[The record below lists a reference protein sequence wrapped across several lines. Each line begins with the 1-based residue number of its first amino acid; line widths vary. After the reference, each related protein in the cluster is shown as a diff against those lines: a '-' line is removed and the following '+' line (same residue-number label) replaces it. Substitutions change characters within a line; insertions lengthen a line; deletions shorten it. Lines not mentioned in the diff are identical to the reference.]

1 MRLKKIELKNF
12 KRLVDFQAQFSP
24 GINVVKGPR
33 NEMGKSTL
41 IEGIVVALFHNP
53 KSTARGIKDYVSW
66 GLTRQF
72 RTSLEFENKGKTYLL
87 EKDFD
92 KGTARLTN
100 EKGRQELDT
109 FREISERIA
118 ELLGTKSDTLFLCS
132 SCIRQDQVSEISSG
146 KKEINE
152 SLEEIVSGGGES
164 VLASQVMKRLDDRI
178 SEIRRGLD
186 RPAKIKGS
194 LALLRDQREELLRK
208 YREVRDEVA
217 KVEGRKAELV
227 EVDKKVTEVK
237 EQYENAK
244 ALLEKNEQRKEIEA
258 SVTDLRRK
266 YDEVEELLGEVNG
279 LMDRLGVADVAR
291 RSIDGLE
298 NEQQILEVRRGLDAI
313 QYKRAD
319 TEKDVAMRGREIAAA
334 REKLEKKRSQV
345 FYGSGRSIAAPILM
359 IVVGIAVALLFNLY
373 ALGLTILGAALLI
386 ITVVRERTTFIREE
400 ISIADLE
407 ARLQSMKEAL
417 GGIGTKQ
424 SELLAGVRCRSVAE
438 FEKKEKD
445 FRSWV
450 AEKGSLAAQLKGMFR
465 GKTIEDFQ
473 RQKQEI
479 ARDLAVV
486 ESKLT
491 DDLKATALNQEGYI
505 ELEKKVR
512 GLEARR
518 TECEQQRRRCEIFIE
533 QARFSIEDQI
543 RLEEELKGLQETL
556 RQEEK
561 KVKVYGLAREFISR
575 ARTEILSSAGEA
587 LEKEIQRYLAVFTNG
602 KYKRVKV
609 NKEALE
615 FWVYSDEKRD
625 WARPEEL
632 SGGALDEFYLAFRVA
647 LVKMIF
653 GDKKPPL
660 ILDDPF
666 VNFDTVRLGRTLD
679 FFKTLSSEYQIII
692 CALNDSFDGIADN
705 IVLLE
710 KKENQCMALQR
721 MQGKD
726 VPKTGPIGKSGSADN
741 VIYLPASCISQRRLL
756 MGNQAASVIY
766 QARNRGG

>member
-1 MRLKKIELKNF
+1 MWLKKIELKNF
-12 KRLVDFQAQFSP
+12 KRLVDFQAQFRP

-41 IEGIVVALFHNP
+41 VEGIVVALFHNP
-53 KSTARGIKDYVSW
+53 KSTARGIRDYASW

-72 RTSLEFENKGKTYLL
+72 RTSLEFEDKGKRYLL

-100 EKGRQELDT
+100 QKDREELDT
-109 FREISERIA
+109 FRDISERIA
-118 ELLGTKSDTLFLCS
+118 ALLGTKSDTLFLCS
-132 SCIRQDQVSEISSG
+132 SCIRQDQVSEVSSG

-152 SLEEIVSGGGES
+152 SLEEIVSGGRES
-164 VLASQVMKRLDDRI
+164 VLASQVMKKLDDRV
-178 SEIRRGLD
+178 SEIRKGLD

-194 LALLRDQREELLRK
+194 LALLSDQREEILRK

-217 KVEGRKAELV
+217 RVEERKTELV
-227 EVDKKVTEVK
+227 DVDKKLAEVVD
-237 EQYENAK
+237 QYENARV
-244 ALLEKNEQRKEIEA
+244 LLEKNERRKEIEA
-258 SVTDLRRK
+258 SIAALRRK
-266 YDEVEELLGEVNG
+266 YDEAEELLGEVNE
-279 LMDRLGVADVAR
+279 LTNRLNAADVALKA
-291 RSIDGLE
+291 IEGIE
-298 NEQQILEVRRGLDAI
+298 NEQQILEFRKGLDAI
-313 QYKRAD
+313 HYKRVD

-334 REKLEKKRSQV
+334 KEKLEKKRSQV

-359 IVVGIAVALLFNLY
+359 IIIGIAVALLFHLY

-386 ITVVRERTTFIREE
+386 ITVVRERTIFIREE

-417 GGIGTKQ
+417 GGLGNKQ
-424 SELLAGVRCRSVAE
+424 SELLAGVKCRTVAD
-438 FEKKEKD
+438 FEKKERD
-445 FRSWV
+445 FRSRV
-450 AEKGSLAAQLKGMFR
+450 AEKGSLAAQLKGMLR

-479 ARDLAVV
+479 ARDLAVE

-491 DDLKATALNQEGYI
+491 DDLKATALDQAGYV

-518 TECEQQRRRCEIFIE
+518 TEYEQQRRRCEIFIE
-533 QARFSIEDQI
+533 QARFSVEDQI
-543 RLEEELKGLQETL
+543 GLEEELKGLQETL
-556 RQEEK
+556 RHEEK

-615 FWVYSDEKRD
+615 FWVYSDEKKD

-632 SGGALDEFYLAFRVA
+632 SGGAIDEFYLAFRVA

-666 VNFDTVRLGRTLD
+666 VNFDSIRLGRTLD
-679 FFKTLSSEYQIII
+679 FLKTLSSEYQIII
-692 CALNDSFDGIADN
+692 CALNNSYDGIANN
-705 IVLLE
+705 IVFLE
-710 KKENQCMALQR
+710 KQKNQCLALQR
-721 MQGKD
+721 IQSKD
-726 VPKTGPIGKSGSADN
+726 SPKSGPPRKSGSAAT
-741 VIYLPASCISQRRLL
+741 VIYLPSNCIGPQRLL
-756 MGNQAASVIY
+756 MGNRAIRATY
-766 QARNRGG
+766 

>member
-41 IEGIVVALFHNP
+41 LEGIVVALFHNP
-53 KSTARGIKDYVSW
+53 KSTARGLKDYASW
-66 GLTRQF
+66 GLARQF
-72 RTSLEFENKGKTYLL
+72 RTSVEFEDKGNRYLL

-92 KGTARLTN
+92 KGTARFTS
-100 EKGRQELDT
+100 EKDREGLDT
-109 FREISERIA
+109 FREISEKMT

-152 SLEEIVSGGGES
+152 SLEEIVSGGRES
-164 VLASQVMKRLDDRI
+164 VLASQVTKKLDDRI

-194 LALLRDQREELLRK
+194 LVLLRDRQDELLRQ

-217 KVEGRKAELV
+217 KVEARKTELV
-227 EVDKKVTEVK
+227 EWDRKLADVI

-244 ALLEKNEQRKEIEA
+244 ALLDKNERRKQIEA
-258 SVTDLRRK
+258 SIRDLKQK
-266 YDEVEELLGEVNG
+266 YDQAEELLGELNG
-279 LMDRLGVADVAR
+279 LMNRLEAAGEAL
-291 RSIDGLE
+291 RSIEGLE
-298 NEQQILEVRRGLDAI
+298 NEQQILEFRKGLDAI
-313 QYKRAD
+313 QYKRVD
-319 TEKDVAMRGREIAAA
+319 TEKDVAMRGREIAEAKG
-334 REKLEKKRSQV
+334 KLEKRRSQA
-345 FYGSGRSIAAPILM
+345 FFGSGRSIAVPVT
-359 IVVGIAVALLFNLY
+359 IVIVGVIGAVFFSPYYLG
-373 ALGLTILGAALLI
+373 LGLTILGAALLV
-386 ITVVRERTTFIREE
+386 ITVVRERTAFIREE

-407 ARLQSMKEAL
+407 MRLQNMKEAL
-417 GGIGTKQ
+417 GGLGNKQ
-424 SELLAGVRCRSVAE
+424 SELLAGVKCRTVGE

-445 FRSWV
+445 FRSRV
-450 AEKGSLAAQLKGMFR
+450 AEKGSLEAQLKGMLR

-479 ARDLAVV
+479 ARALAVE

-491 DDLKATALNQEGYI
+491 DDLKATALSQEGYI

-512 GLEARR
+512 GLDARR
-518 TECEQQRRRCEIFIE
+518 TEYEQQRRRCEIIIE
-533 QARFSIEDQI
+533 QARFNIEDQI

-556 RQEEK
+556 RNEEK

-587 LEKEIQRYLAVFTNG
+587 LEKEIQRYLTIFTNG

-615 FWVYSDEKRD
+615 FWIYSDEKGD
-625 WARPEEL
+625 WAKPEEL
-632 SGGALDEFYLAFRVA
+632 SGGAIDEFYLAFRVA

-666 VNFDTVRLGRTLD
+666 VNFDSVRLGRTLD

-692 CALNDSFDGIADN
+692 CALNDSYDGVADN
-705 IVLLE
+705 IVLLGREE
-710 KKENQCMALQR
+710 KQCMALQR
-721 MQGKD
+721 IQGKD
-726 VPKTGPIGKSGSADN
+726 FPKTGPIAKSVSAE
-741 VIYLPASCISQRRLL
+741 VIYLPDKLH
-756 MGNQAASVIY
+756 
-766 QARNRGG
+766 

>member
-41 IEGIVVALFHNP
+41 LEGIVVALFHNP
-53 KSTARGIKDYVSW
+53 KSTARGLKDYVSW
-66 GLTRQF
+66 GLARQF
-72 RTSLEFENKGKTYLL
+72 RTSVEFEDKGNRYLL

-92 KGTARLTN
+92 KGTARLTS
-100 EKGRQELDT
+100 EKNREGLDT
-109 FREISERIA
+109 FREISEKMA

-152 SLEEIVSGGGES
+152 SLEEIVSGGKES
-164 VLASQVMKRLDDRI
+164 VLASHVMKKLDDRI

-194 LALLRDQREELLRK
+194 LVLLRDQQDELLRQ

-217 KVEGRKAELV
+217 KVEARKTELV
-227 EVDKKVTEVK
+227 EWDRKLADVI

-244 ALLEKNEQRKEIEA
+244 ALLDKNEQRKQIEA
-258 SVTDLRRK
+258 SIRDLKQK
-266 YDEVEELLGEVNG
+266 YDQAEELLGELNG
-279 LMDRLGVADVAR
+279 LMNRLEAAGEAL
-291 RSIDGLE
+291 RSIEGLE
-298 NEQQILEVRRGLDAI
+298 NEQQILEFRKGLDAI
-313 QYKRAD
+313 QYKRVD
-319 TEKDVAMRGREIAAA
+319 TEKDVAMRGREIAEAK
-334 REKLEKKRSQV
+334 EKLEKRRSQA
-345 FYGSGRSIAAPILM
+345 FFGSGRSIAVPVT
-359 IVVGIAVALLFNLY
+359 IVIVGVIGAVFFSPY
-373 ALGLTILGAALLI
+373 FLGLGLAILGAALLV
-386 ITVVRERTTFIREE
+386 ITVVRERTAFIREE

-407 ARLQSMKEAL
+407 MRLQKMKEAL
-417 GGIGTKQ
+417 GGLGNKQ
-424 SELLAGVRCRSVAE
+424 SELLAGVKCRTVGE

-445 FRSWV
+445 FRSRV
-450 AEKGSLAAQLKGMFR
+450 AEKGSLEAQLKGMLR

-473 RQKQEI
+473 RQKQEM
-479 ARDLAVV
+479 ARALAVE

-491 DDLKATALNQEGYI
+491 DDLKATALSQEGYI

-512 GLEARR
+512 GLDARR
-518 TECEQQRRRCEIFIE
+518 TEYEQQRRRCEIIIE
-533 QARFSIEDQI
+533 QARFNIEDQI

-556 RQEEK
+556 RNEEK

-587 LEKEIQRYLAVFTNG
+587 LEKEIQRYLTIFTNG

-615 FWVYSDEKRD
+615 FWIYSDEKGD
-625 WARPEEL
+625 WAKPEEL
-632 SGGALDEFYLAFRVA
+632 SGGAIDEFYLAFRVA

-666 VNFDTVRLGRTLD
+666 VNFDSVRLGRTLD

-692 CALNDSFDGIADN
+692 CALNDSYDGVADN
-705 IVLLE
+705 IVLLGREE
-710 KKENQCMALQR
+710 KQCMALQR
-721 MQGKD
+721 IQGKD
-726 VPKTGPIGKSGSADN
+726 FPKTGPIAKSVSAE
-741 VIYLPASCISQRRLL
+741 VIYLPDKLH
-756 MGNQAASVIY
+756 
-766 QARNRGG
+766 

>member
-41 IEGIVVALFHNP
+41 LEGIVVALFHNP
-53 KSTARGIKDYVSW
+53 KSTARGLKDYVSW
-66 GLTRQF
+66 GLARQF
-72 RTSLEFENKGKTYLL
+72 RTSLEFEDKGNRYLL

-100 EKGRQELDT
+100 QKGREELDT
-109 FREISERIA
+109 FRDISERMA

-152 SLEEIVSGGGES
+152 SLEEIVSGGRES
-164 VLASQVMKRLDDRI
+164 VLASQVMKKLDDRI
-178 SEIRRGLD
+178 SEIRRGFD

-217 KVEGRKAELV
+217 KIEERKAELV
-227 EVDKKVTEVK
+227 DVDRRLGEVI

-258 SVTDLRRK
+258 SIAGLRRK
-266 YDEVEELLGEVNG
+266 YDEAEELLGEVNG
-279 LMDRLGVADVAR
+279 LMNRVEAADVAL
-291 RSIDGLE
+291 RSIEGLE
-298 NEQQILEVRRGLDAI
+298 NEQQILEFRRGLDALH
-313 QYKRAD
+313 YKRVD
-319 TEKDVAMRGREIAAA
+319 TEKDVAMRGREIAQAK
-334 REKLEKKRSQV
+334 EKLEKKRSQV

-359 IVVGIAVALLFNLY
+359 IIVGIAVALLFNLY

-386 ITVVRERTTFIREE
+386 ITVIRERTAFIREE

-407 ARLQSMKEAL
+407 MRLQVMKEAL
-417 GGIGTKQ
+417 GGLGNKQ
-424 SELLAGVRCRSVAE
+424 SELLAGVRCRTVAE

-445 FRSWV
+445 FRSRV
-450 AEKGSLAAQLKGMFR
+450 AEKGSLAAQLKGMLR

-479 ARDLAVV
+479 ARDLAV
-486 ESKLT
+486 EEAKLT
-491 DDLKATALNQEGYI
+491 DDLKATALNQERYI

-518 TECEQQRRRCEIFIE
+518 TEYEQRRRRCEIFIE

-556 RQEEK
+556 RHEEK
-561 KVKVYGLAREFISR
+561 KVKVYGLAREFIAR

-587 LEKEIQRYLAVFTNG
+587 LEKEIQRYLAIFTNG
-602 KYKRVKV
+602 KYRRVKV

-653 GDKKPPL
+653 GDKRPPL

-666 VNFDTVRLGRTLD
+666 VNFDSVRLGRTLD

-692 CALNDSFDGIADN
+692 CALNDSYDAIADN

-710 KKENQCMALQR
+710 KKEKQCVALQR
-721 MQGKD
+721 IEGKD
-726 VPKTGPIGKSGSADN
+726 FPKTGLIEKPGSVE
-741 VIYLPASCISQRRLL
+741 VIYLPDKLH
-756 MGNQAASVIY
+756 
-766 QARNRGG
+766 

>member
-1 MRLKKIELKNF
+1 MWLKKIELKNF

-24 GINVVKGPR
+24 GINVVKGPL

-41 IEGIVVALFHNP
+41 LEGIVVALFHNP
-53 KSTARGIKDYVSW
+53 KSTAKGLKDYVSW

-72 RTSLEFENKGKTYLL
+72 RTSLEFEDKGNRYLL

-92 KGTARLTN
+92 KGTARLTSEN
-100 EKGRQELDT
+100 GREELDT
-109 FREISERIA
+109 FREVSERMA

-152 SLEEIVSGGGES
+152 SLEEIVSGGKES
-164 VLASQVMKRLDDRI
+164 ILASQVMKKLDDRI

-194 LALLRDQREELLRK
+194 LVLLRDQRDELLRK

-217 KVEGRKAELV
+217 KIEARKAELV
-227 EVDKKVTEVK
+227 ELDKRLAEFK
-237 EQYENAK
+237 EQYENAR
-244 ALLEKNEQRKEIEA
+244 ALLEKNEQRNEIEA
-258 SVTDLRRK
+258 SIRDSKRK
-266 YDEVEELLGEVNG
+266 YDEVEDLLGEVNG
-279 LMDRLGVADVAR
+279 LMNRLEAADMAL
-291 RSIDGLE
+291 RSIEGLE
-298 NEQQILEVRRGLDAI
+298 NEQQILEFRKGLDAI
-313 QYKRAD
+313 QYKRVD
-319 TEKDVAMRGREIAAA
+319 TEKDVAMRGREIAEAK
-334 REKLEKKRSQV
+334 EKLEKRRSQV
-345 FYGSGRSIAAPILM
+345 FYGSGRSIAVPIV
-359 IVVGIAVALLFNLY
+359 IIIVGIIGALVVSLY
-373 ALGLTILGAALLI
+373 SLGLTILGAALLI

-407 ARLQSMKEAL
+407 MRLQVMKEAL
-417 GGIGTKQ
+417 GGLGNKQ
-424 SELLAGVRCRSVAE
+424 SELLAGVRCRTVAE

-445 FRSWV
+445 FRSRV
-450 AEKGSLAAQLKGMFR
+450 AEKGSLAAQLKGMLR

-479 ARDLAVV
+479 ARDLAV
-486 ESKLT
+486 EEAKLT

-505 ELEKKVR
+505 ELEKKVG

-518 TECEQQRRRCEIFIE
+518 TEYEQQRRRCEIFIE
-533 QARFSIEDQI
+533 QARFSVEDQI

-556 RQEEK
+556 RHEEK

-587 LEKEIQRYLAVFTNG
+587 LEKEIQRYLAIFTNG

-615 FWVYSDEKRD
+615 FWVYSDEKGD
-625 WARPEEL
+625 WVKPEEL
-632 SGGALDEFYLAFRVA
+632 SGGVIDEFYLAFRVA
-647 LVKMIF
+647 LAKLIF
-653 GDKKPPL
+653 GEKKPPL

-666 VNFDTVRLGRTLD
+666 VNFDSVRLDRTLD
-679 FFKTLSSEYQIII
+679 FFKTLASDYQIII
-692 CALNDSFDGIADN
+692 FALSDSYDRVADN
-705 IVLLE
+705 IVLLG
-710 KKENQCMALQR
+710 KKERQCVALQR
-721 MQGKD
+721 IEGKD
-726 VPKTGPIGKSGSADN
+726 LPKTGLVGKSGSAE
-741 VIYLPASCISQRRLL
+741 VIYLPDKLH
-756 MGNQAASVIY
+756 
-766 QARNRGG
+766 